1 MQVALDAGPVL
12 DSPTGVGRY
21 AGELAR
27 CLEMRG
33 VDVRRYAISLR
44 APRTEGV
51 SRWRLPASAVQELWR
66 RFGRPIPA
74 SLFGDADLVH
84 ATNFVLPPTGG
95 KPGVVTVHDL
105 SFHRTD
111 VFPGGERLRD
121 LVPWSLQHAAVTI
134 VPTHAIAK
142 EVDERYGFPLDRIV
156 VTPEGVSPLFF
167 GASPLS
173 EMALGKLGIPGPFIL
188 AAGTIEPRKNLP
200 LLLRAW
206 DGIRRDLPDWRLVV
220 AGPRGWG
227 PELPETE
234 GVLLLGYVADETLPG
249 LMAAAEIFCYPSVY
263 EGFGLPPLEAMA
275 AGTACV
281 VGRYSAAFE
290 VLGEGAVLVDPSD
303 ADALAQELTSLASD
317 HSARASLALTGR
329 AHAGAFTWEKTAAA
343 TVGAY
348 EMALAH
354 T

>member
-1 MQVALDAGPVL
+1 MRVAFDAGPVL

-27 CLEMRG
+27 CLEQRG
-33 VDVRRYAISLR
+33 VDVERYAISIR
-44 APRTEGV
+44 APRAEGV
-51 SRWRLPASAVQELWR
+51 SRWRLPASAIQQLWR
-66 RFGRPIPA
+66 RFGHPIPT
-74 SLFGDADLVH
+74 SLFGHADVVH

-105 SFHRTD
+105 SFHRSD

-121 LVPWSLQHAAVTI
+121 LVPWSLQRAAVAV
-134 VPTHAIAK
+134 VPTQAIAD
-142 EVDERYGFPLDRIV
+142 EVGDRYGFPEERIA

-167 GASPLS
+167 GASPLA

-206 DGIRRDLPDWRLVV
+206 DRIRRDLPGWRLVV

-234 GVLLLGYVADETLPG
+234 DVLLLGYVADETLPG

-281 VGRYSAAFE
+281 VGRYSAAPE
-290 VLGEGAVLVDPSD
+290 VLGEGAILVDPTD
-303 ADALAQELTSLASD
+303 ADALAHGLARLASD
-317 HSARASLALTGR
+317 DNARAALALTGR

-343 TVGAY
+343 TMRAY
-348 EMALAH
+348 ELAMTH

>member
-1 MQVALDAGPVL
+1 MKVALDAGPVL

-21 AGELAR
+21 TGELVR
-27 CLEMRG
+27 CLETRG
-33 VDVRRYAISLR
+33 VVVRRYAVSLR
-44 APRTEGV
+44 APTTPEIA
-51 SRWRLPASAVQELWR
+51 RWRLPASALQELWR
-66 RFGRPIPA
+66 RFDRPIPS
-74 SLFGDADLVH
+74 SLFGDADVVH

-95 KPGVVTVHDL
+95 RPGVVTVHDL

-111 VFPGGERLRD
+111 VFPGGERLRE
-121 LVPWSLQHAAVTI
+121 LVPWSLRHAAVVV
-134 VPTHAIAK
+134 VPTQAIAG
-142 EVDERYGFPLDRIV
+142 EVSDRYAFPADRIV

-206 DGIRRDLPDWRLVV
+206 DRIRGDLPGWRLVI

-227 PELPETE
+227 PELPETQ
-234 GVLLLGYVADETLPG
+234 GVILLGYVADETLPG

-281 VGRYSAAFE
+281 VGRYSAAPE
-290 VLGEGAVLVDPSD
+290 VLGEGAVLFDP
-303 ADALAQELTSLASD
+303 ADAEALAGELAVLAAD
-317 HSARASLALTGR
+317 RGARSSLALTGR
-329 AHAGAFTWEKTAAA
+329 AHAGGFTWEKTAAA
-343 TVGAY
+343 TISAY
-348 EMALAH
+348 EKALAD

>member
-1 MQVALDAGPVL
+1 MKVALDAGPAL

-33 VDVRRYAISLR
+33 VGVRRYAISLR
-44 APRTEGV
+44 APRAAGV

-66 RFGRPIPA
+66 RFDRPIPT
-74 SLFGDADLVH
+74 SLFGDADVVH

-121 LVPWSLQHAAVTI
+121 LVPWSLQHAAVVV
-134 VPTHAIAK
+134 VPTQAIAT
-142 EVDERYGFPLDRIV
+142 EVRDRYGIPMERTV

-167 GASPLS
+167 GASRLS
-173 EMALGKLGIPGPFIL
+173 ELALGKLGIPGPFIL

-206 DGIRRDLPDWRLVV
+206 DRIRRDLPGWSLVV

-234 GVLLLGYVADETLPG
+234 GVLLLGYVAEETLPG
-249 LMAAAEIFCYPSVY
+249 LMAAAEIFCYPSLY

-281 VGRYSAAFE
+281 VGRYSAAPE
-290 VLGEGAVLVDPSD
+290 VLEDGAVLVEPTD
-303 ADALAQELTSLASD
+303 ADALAQELARLASD
-317 HSARASLALTGR
+317 DNARASLALTGR

-343 TVGAY
+343 TVSAY
-348 EMALAH
+348 EAALAH

>member
-1 MQVALDAGPVL
+1 MKVALDAGPVL

-33 VDVRRYAISLR
+33 VDVRRYAVSLR
-44 APRTEGV
+44 APRTSGV

-66 RFGRPIPA
+66 RFDRPIPT
-74 SLFGDADLVH
+74 SLFGDADVVH

-111 VFPGGERLRD
+111 VFPGGERLRE
-121 LVPWSLQHAAVTI
+121 LVPWSLQHAAVVV
-134 VPTHAIAK
+134 VPTHAIAN
-142 EVDERYGFPLDRIV
+142 EVGDRYGFPVERIV

-206 DGIRRDLPDWRLVV
+206 DQIRRDLPEWRLVV

-281 VGRYSAAFE
+281 VGRYSAAPE
-290 VLGEGAVLVDPSD
+290 VLGDGATLVDPTD
-303 ADALAQELTSLASD
+303 ANALAQELARLASD
-317 HSARASLALTGR
+317 HNARSSLALTGR
-329 AHAGAFTWEKTAAA
+329 AHAGGFTWEKTAAA
-343 TVGAY
+343 TVLAY
-348 EMALAH
+348 EAALAH

>member
-1 MQVALDAGPVL
+1 MEVAFDAGPVL

-33 VDVRRYAISLR
+33 VSVRRYAISLR
-44 APRTEGV
+44 APRTSGIA
-51 SRWRLPASAVQELWR
+51 RWRISASAVQELWR
-66 RFGRPIPA
+66 RFDRPVPS
-74 SLFGDADLVH
+74 SLFGDADVVH

-95 KPGVVTVHDL
+95 RPGVVTVHDL
-105 SFHRTD
+105 SFHRED
-111 VFPGGERLRD
+111 VFPGGERLRE
-121 LVPWSLQHAAVTI
+121 LVPWSLGHASVAV
-134 VPTHAIAK
+134 VPTHAIAT
-142 EVDERYGFPLDRIV
+142 EVTDRYGFPSDRIV

-200 LLLRAW
+200 QLLRAW
-206 DGIRRDLPDWRLVV
+206 DRIRGDLPDWRLVV
-220 AGPRGWG
+220 AGPKGWG
-227 PELPETE
+227 PELPETQ
-234 GVLLLGYVADETLPG
+234 GVILLGYVADETLPG

-275 AGTACV
+275 TGTACV
-281 VGRYSAAFE
+281 VGRYSAAPE
-290 VLGEGAVLVDPSD
+290 VLGDGAVLVDPAD
-303 ADALAQELTSLASD
+303 GDALAGELAALAAD
-317 HSARASLALTGR
+317 HGARASLALTGR

-343 TVGAY
+343 TVAAY
-348 EMALAH
+348 EKALTA
-354 T
+354 